1 MEREEII
8 NLIVT
13 LTKSTL
19 SQSGLSEIP
28 AIEFNTPLYSSGGVL
43 DSLGLVQLLADL
55 EEEVY
60 QKTEKQIV
68 IADEKAMSMKISP
81 FRSVSSLADY
91 LSQMLVQ
98 K

>member
-8 NLIVT
+8 NLVIS

-19 SQSGLSEIP
+19 LQSGITDIP
-28 AIEFNTPLYSSGGVL
+28 AIEFNTPLFSSGGVL

-55 EEEVY
+55 EEEIY
-60 QKTEKQIV
+60 QRTDKQIV

-91 LSQMLVQ
+91 LLQILI
-98 K
+98 KK